1 MQEVREKTGLCGS
14 LAMLGLF
21 HPASEDEPKEVKSEQ
36 LRNEAHLNCVSLRSR
51 LDYVGEGRAVKGR
64 DERPTGALDSPTLA
78 PRERCRYF
86 LLDNADAF
94 IDGRLMS
101 EIA

>member
-36 LRNEAHLNCVSLRSR
+36 LRNEV
-51 LDYVGEGRAVKGR
+51 
-64 DERPTGALDSPTLA
+64 T
-78 PRERCRYF
+78 
-86 LLDNADAF
+86 
-94 IDGRLMS
+94 
-101 EIA
+101 